1 MTAALAVTETVLE
14 IPLGD
19 ILPSRVLNYRRTF
32 NQKKLEELADSM
44 RQVGVLEPIVVR
56 SDGDG
61 GLELVFGERR
71 LRAAHLAELATIKA
85 IIRDYSDEQVRES
98 RLIENAQRED
108 ADPLDESEAFAEL
121 QKLGYSPAG
130 IAEKIG
136 QSHAYVAQRLQLT
149 SLSPACREALASEH
163 ISIGVAVLIAALPS
177 SKLQDEALQEVS
189 AASHYENRLMSV
201 ADARREIEE
210 MVMMAL
216 ADAPFKTD
224 DPTLV
229 PAAGACTNC
238 PKRTGGQALLFAD
251 ASSPDL
257 CTDKVCFRGKQD
269 AAWKLRQKE
278 AKAAGLNVL
287 GAKEGKAALD
297 RLNYGDS
304 QFTRLDST
312 IWDGK
317 KHVKVAKLV
326 GKAPAELTLARD
338 DRSGLVVELVPRKLV
353 EAAAKVAAPEKA
365 EKSAPDARAKAERE
379 AERLKAEV
387 NRRAMTAI
395 VEAADAAARQ
405 GKPSRAL
412 LRLAIRGALDSV
424 WTDVTKKVADRR
436 GLPLTDEAQGTTKK
450 GAKRQLER
458 LSPAAR
464 IERLLDTLDEGG
476 LFALLLE
483 LAMGR
488 SVPGKWSEGS
498 ECYVELC
505 SELEVNPKGL
515 ETIIKAEWKAK
526 RDGKGKPAGKVA
538 GVPALVHRL
547 ALGSDTGAACGNAD
561 PGSIV
566 TGKKGKVTCPKCKAT
581 PSTATEKPAPAA
593 KTAKKKA
600 AKKAEPRPQHPATG
614 QVVHYI
620 DTTGLSQTGVA
631 CGGKVG
637 GGKGIVTDEIEKV
650 TCKSCRRTAGLDAAA
665 EQRETNGDDQA
676 DEP

>member
-1 MTAALAVTETVLE
+1 MTAALAKTEEVLE

-61 GLELVFGERR
+61 GIELVFGERR
-71 LRAAHLAELATIKA
+71 LRAAHLAELPTIKA
-85 IIRDYSDEQVRES
+85 IIRDYDDEQVRES

-108 ADPLDESEAFAEL
+108 ADPLEEAGAFAEL
-121 QKLGYSPAG
+121 QKLGYSMAG

-149 SLSPACREALASEH
+149 ALSPACREALAKEQ
-163 ISIGVAVLIAALPS
+163 ISIGVAVLLAALPS
-177 SKLQDEALQEVS
+177 VKLQDEGLEEVS
-189 AASHYENRLMSV
+189 AASHYENRLMAV
-201 ADARREIEE
+201 PEARRQLEE
-210 MVMMAL
+210 SVMMKL

-224 DPTLV
+224 DPALV

-269 AAWKLRQKE
+269 AGWKLRQKE

-287 GAKEGKAALD
+287 GIKEGNEALKN
-297 RLNYGDS
+297 LSYGDS
-304 QFTRLDST
+304 AFVRLDST

-317 KHVKVAKLV
+317 KHQKVAKLV

-338 DRSGLVVELVPRKLV
+338 DRSGLVIELVPKKLV
-353 EAAAKVAAPEKA
+353 EAAAKVAKPEKEERA
-365 EKSAPDARAKAERE
+365 APDAKAKAERE
-379 AERLKAEV
+379 AERVKAEA

-395 VEAADAAARQ
+395 VEEVDERARQ
-405 GKPSRAL
+405 GKPPRAL
-412 LRLAIRGALDSV
+412 LRLAVRGALDSV

-458 LSPAAR
+458 LTPAVR
-464 IERLLDTLDEGG
+464 IERLAETLDEGG
-476 LFALLLE
+476 LFALLVE

-498 ECYVELC
+498 DCYADLCTELGVDPQAIEKAVKVERKAKADGK
-505 SELEVNPKGL
+505 SKPAKAEPTAANPKVKLAARPTGW
-515 ETIIKAEWKAK
+515 AE
-526 RDGKGKPAGKVA
+526 
-538 GVPALVHRL
+538 
-547 ALGSDTGAACGNAD
+547 GS
-561 PGSIV
+561 V
-566 TGKKGKVTCPKCKAT
+566 
-581 PSTATEKPAPAA
+581 KPAPAA
-593 KTAKKKA
+593 KKKA
-600 AKKAEPRPQHPATG
+600 SKKAEPQPENPAKG
-614 QVVHYI
+614 QVVHYV
-620 DTTGLSQTGVA
+620 DPTGLSATGVS

-637 GGKGIVTDEIEKV
+637 DGKGIVTDEADKV
-650 TCKSCRRTAGLDAAA
+650 TCKSCRRTAGLDTDAAGA
-665 EQRETNGDDQA
+665 PE
-676 DEP
+676 